1 MRIKQNKLKE
11 PDFIVTRGEV
21 KAEFYSEPV
30 FCMNVIKGNEK
41 QCYPIR
47 ADDYMAN
54 LPESY
59 AVLMTKHDACIAKAR
74 KFKDDV
80 NLKAFYK
87 NAADEYK
94 RRAYAMEVAQ

>member
-11 PDFIVTRGEV
+11 PDFVTERHGI
-21 KAEFYSEPV
+21 KAEFYSEPM

-41 QCYPIR
+41 QCYPIS
-47 ADDYMAN
+47 ADTYTAN
-54 LPESY
+54 LPETY
-59 AVLMTKHDACIAKAR
+59 ATLMTKHDICITKAIQ
-74 KFKDDV
+74 FNHDV

-94 RRAYAMEVAQ
+94 RRAYAMEVTL